1 MDKTNTAFELA
12 EQIASLLVDYHLD
25 DLRAKSKEEIKEI
38 ITLRSYP
45 LIATALVTG
54 ENIAMREMLRRE
66 AQ

>member
-66 AQ
+66 S